1 MFTED
6 FEISKQYR
14 SFSQSCQNATS
25 RPVIMRFAVSD
36 DISVCFSI
44 FFAFH
49 FPLKKDDVKIV
60 LSQETA
66 GEKCIAYT
74 CFLK

>member
-1 MFTED
+1 
-6 FEISKQYR
+6 
-14 SFSQSCQNATS
+14 
-25 RPVIMRFAVSD
+25 MRFAVSAY
-36 DISVCFSI
+36 ISVCLCI
-44 FFAFH
+44 FFASH
-49 FPLKKDDVKIV
+49 FPLKKDDFKIV